1 MLQLTSAPALAHH
14 GSSLTAYKLHG
25 AMPGEG
31 QHKAGNGKGLQGK
44 LGGKGKLLAWLKGK
58 AKGKGKSC
66 NRVPTV
72 KDSNCMHENSDHELV
87 RALHASSISRALR
100 EKSCSHALQLS
111 KITTTQP

>member
-1 MLQLTSAPALAHH
+1 MMLQLTSAPALAHH

-44 LGGKGKLLAWLKGK
+44 LGGKGKLMALLKGK

-66 NRVPTV
+66 KRVEPTV
-72 KDSNCMHENSDHELV
+72 KDSNCMRENGDQALA
-87 RALHASSISRALR
+87 RALHAGSISRAL
-100 EKSCSHALQLS
+100 
-111 KITTTQP
+111 